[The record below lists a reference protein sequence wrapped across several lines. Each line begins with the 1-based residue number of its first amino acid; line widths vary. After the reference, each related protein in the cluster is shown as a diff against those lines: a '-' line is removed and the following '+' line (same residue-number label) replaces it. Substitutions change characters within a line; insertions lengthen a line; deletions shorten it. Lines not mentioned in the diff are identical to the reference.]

1 MVLSSFVFS
10 SIRRHTRCALVT
22 GVQTCALPIYRDRK
36 VRVDLDRQLFHG
48 LIEAKHLGQKET
60 VILNGRHIVEH
71 VSSPKSTSP
80 RYTKRV
86 LPSKSACPAVN
97 SWPRREARAKSWR
110 KIIKI

>member
-22 GVQTCALPIYRDRK
+22 GVQTCALPIYRDRE

-60 VILNGRHIVEH
+60 VILDGRHIVEH

-86 LPSKSACPAVN
+86 LQSKTACPATN
-97 SWPRREARAKSWR
+97 SWQRREIGRESCR
-110 KIIKI
+110 ERV